1 MIQTIESFLYAIAT
15 ALLYPI
21 FIGLTVL
28 VFWVVL
34 CAGRFTGDYLKR
46 KRGKSGNTLW
56 GNLPQEVFEERITQS
71 PNPDL
76 EILEAIFEWKEKQLK
91 KINSIRF
98 VVRAGPST
106 GLIGTLIPMGTALAS
121 LSQGDMLAMS
131 SNMVTAFTSTIIG
144 LGCGTLAFLISLVR
158 DSWFR
163 KDLHACEVYGE
174 QLLRKI
180 PTETPQTEYL
190 EFQVAEN

>member
-1 MIQTIESFLYAIAT
+1 MIQTIESFLYAIST

-21 FIGLTVL
+21 YIGLTVL

-34 CAGRFTGDYLKR
+34 HAGRFTGDYMKR
-46 KRGKSGNTLW
+46 KHGKSGSTLW
-56 GNLPQEVFEERITQS
+56 GNLPQEVFEERINQS

-76 EILEAIFEWKEKQLK
+76 EILEAIFQWKEKQLK

-106 GLIGTLIPMGTALAS
+106 GLVGTLIPMGTALAS

-144 LGCGTLAFLISLVR
+144 LSCGTLAFLIALVR

-163 KDLHACEVYGE
+163 KDLHACEIYGE

-180 PTETPQTEYL
+180 SKETPHAEYL
-190 EFQVAEN
+190 KFEAAEN